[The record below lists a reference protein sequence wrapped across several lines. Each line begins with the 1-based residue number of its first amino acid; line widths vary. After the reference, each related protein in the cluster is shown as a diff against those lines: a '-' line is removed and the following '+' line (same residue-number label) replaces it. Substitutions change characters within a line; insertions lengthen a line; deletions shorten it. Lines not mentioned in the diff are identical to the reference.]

1 LTVQWRR
8 STIRCYELIRRLAS
22 YVDRI
27 LKGAKPGD
35 LSIEHDVRTFD
46 QPEDGQSPL
55 PRAAANP
62 VAARRRGDRVR
73 RRDIITLLGGA
84 AAAWPLV
91 VRAQQSTMPVIG
103 FLSGASPAAF
113 AHLVAAFHEG
123 LAEAG
128 YVEGQNVAIEYRWA
142 EGRYDRLQALA
153 GELVSDQVAVIVA
166 SGGDP
171 PTLAAKA
178 ATSTIPI
185 VFTGSDNPVK
195 FGLVASLSRPGGN
208 VTGMHLFT
216 SELEV
221 KKLELLHELLPEAR
235 LIAMLVNPDNPSA
248 EPDTRDVQA
257 VASAIGKQ
265 IRVLEASSEQDIN
278 LAFEALVQWPVDAL
292 LVGHDPF
299 FNSRREQFVA
309 LAARHALPAIYEHR
323 EFVLDGGLMSYGSRI
338 TENYRQ
344 AGIYAGRILKGEK
357 PADLAVQQATKF
369 ELVVNLEAA
378 EALGIDLPPSILLRA
393 DEVIE

>member
-1 LTVQWRR
+1 
-8 STIRCYELIRRLAS
+8 
-22 YVDRI
+22 
-27 LKGAKPGD
+27 
-35 LSIEHDVRTFD
+35 
-46 QPEDGQSPL
+46 
-55 PRAAANP
+55 
-62 VAARRRGDRVR
+62 VR

-128 YVEGQNVAIEYRWA
+128 YVEGENVAIEYRWA
-142 EGRYDRLQALA
+142 EGRYDRLPAFA
-153 GELVSDQVAVIVA
+153 ADLVAREVTVMVA
-166 SGGDP
+166 SGGDR

-208 VTGMHLFT
+208 VTGMQGFT

-221 KKLELLHELLPEAR
+221 KKLELLHELLPDAR
-235 LIAMLVNPDNPSA
+235 MIAMLVNPDNPSA
-248 EPDTRDVQA
+248 EPDTKDVQA
-257 VASAIGKQ
+257 AASAIGKQ
-265 IRVLEASSEQDIN
+265 IRVLEASSEQEID
-278 LAFEALVQWPVDAL
+278 LAFETLVQQRPDAL

-299 FNSRREQFVA
+299 FNSSREQLVA
-309 LAARHALPAIYEHR
+309 LAARHAVPAIYEFR
-323 EFVLDGGLMSYGSRI
+323 EFVLAGGLMSYGNI
-338 TENYRQ
+338 IADNYRQ

-357 PADLAVQQATKF
+357 PADLPVQQATKF
-369 ELVVNLEAA
+369 ELMINLPLART
-378 EALGIDLPPSILLRA
+378 LGIEIPRSILLRA

>member
-1 LTVQWRR
+1 M
-8 STIRCYELIRRLAS
+8 
-22 YVDRI
+22 
-27 LKGAKPGD
+27 
-35 LSIEHDVRTFD
+35 
-46 QPEDGQSPL
+46 
-55 PRAAANP
+55 
-62 VAARRRGDRVR
+62 R
-73 RRDIITLLGGA
+73 RRDIIILLGGA

-128 YVEGQNVAIEYRWA
+128 YVEGENVAIEYRWA
-142 EGRYDRLQALA
+142 EGRYDRLPAFA
-153 GELVSDQVAVIVA
+153 ADLVAREVTVMVA
-166 SGGDP
+166 SGGDR

-208 VTGMHLFT
+208 VTGMQGFT

-221 KKLELLHELLPEAR
+221 KKLELLHELLPDAR
-235 LIAMLVNPDNPSA
+235 MIAMLVNPDNPSA
-248 EPDTRDVQA
+248 EPDTKDVQA
-257 VASAIGKQ
+257 AASAIGKQ
-265 IRVLEASSEQDIN
+265 IRVLEASSEQEID
-278 LAFEALVQWPVDAL
+278 LAFETLVQQRPDAL

-299 FNSRREQFVA
+299 FNSSREQLVA
-309 LAARHALPAIYEHR
+309 LAARHAVPAIYEFR
-323 EFVLDGGLMSYGSRI
+323 EFVLAGGLMSYGNI
-338 TENYRQ
+338 IADNYRQ

-357 PADLAVQQATKF
+357 PADLPVQQATKF
-369 ELVVNLEAA
+369 ELMINLPLART
-378 EALGIDLPPSILLRA
+378 LGIEIPRSILLRA